1 MIPIEIVA
9 DTWQWMSELDPDQG
23 QALMD
28 QLVEEQPTIGQYLL
42 GMEDVSFDDEERDLI
57 YYVSLV
63 IWQIMEQG
71 EPQLGQVTIEDLQRA
86 EAENFDFLAQIA
98 QDTPADFVSAIQ
110 TMLERHPEPEVLRSI
125 GHAISE
131 QNLLRYEQYLQPQNR
146 PLAFLHL
153 KILLDTFISAAD
165 RQGTK
170 N

>member
-9 DTWQWMSELDPDQG
+9 DTWQRMSELGPDEG

-42 GMEDVSFDDEERDLI
+42 GMEDVSFDDDERDLV

-63 IWQIMEQG
+63 VWQIMKQG
-71 EPQLGQVTIEDLQRA
+71 EPQLGRISLEDLQRA
-86 EAENFDFLAQIA
+86 EDENFGFLAQIA

-125 GHAISE
+125 GQALAE
-131 QNLLRYEQYLQPQNR
+131 ENLLRYEQYLHPQNR

-153 KILLDTFISAAD
+153 KILLDTFISAAN
-165 RQGTK
+165 RQRTD